1 MKRREFIKDTIKK
14 GTVASAAILLP
25 NTLLSMSNILK
36 KNMKKT
42 IFRAETRGFAD
53 HGWLKAN
60 HYFSFANYYDPER
73 IHFGVLRVVNDDF
86 IAGGGGFPTHPHD
99 NMEIITIPLE
109 GDLAHKDSMG
119 NASVIK
125 HGDVQV
131 MSAGKG
137 IRHSEFN
144 ANSDKPVKLFQIW
157 LFPNKKNVTPRY
169 DQLSLNVTDRE
180 NKLQQ
185 ILSPNPD
192 DDGVWIHQDAWFYMG
207 KFSNDFKVDYPI
219 KRQGNGAYIIVVKG
233 EFEIEGETLKQR
245 DAIGISDTNTIQLIA
260 KQKDS
265 EILIMDIPMTI
276 N

>member
-1 MKRREFIKDTIKK
+1 MKRREFIKNTIKT
-14 GTVASAAILLP
+14 GAVAGAAIIAP
-25 NTLLSMSNILK
+25 NTLLAITETTK
-36 KNMKKT
+36 KTMKKVLHK
-42 IFRAETRGFAD
+42 AETRGFAD

-60 HYFSFANYYDPER
+60 HYFSFANYYDPNR

-119 NASVIK
+119 NSSVIK
-125 HGDVQV
+125 HGDIQV

-144 ANSDKPVKLFQIW
+144 ASSTNHVKLFQIW

-169 DQLSLNVTDRE
+169 DQLSLNVKDRE

-207 KFSNDFKVDYPI
+207 KFDNGKSINYAI
-219 KRQGNGAYIIVVKG
+219 KRPQNGVYAIVVKG
-233 EFEIEGETLKQR
+233 EFEIEGEILKQR
-245 DAIGISDTNTIQLIA
+245 DAIGIYDTDVINIVS
-260 KQKDS
+260 KNKES
-265 EILIMDIPMTI
+265 EILLMDIPMEI
-276 N
+276 